1 MIQINQKGADLA
13 PFYFRNKYHNFP
25 LTVWYNKIKNLPGG
39 ENMALLELKQ
49 LGKTNQLQ
57 AIQLEI
63 EKGQCVVLQ
72 CNNHTAKVLHR
83 IIIGEEEASTGS
95 VLFDGEPIRKQF
107 YSRIGFCFLKD
118 EAYDRLKV
126 KEYFAFLFGLY
137 GSNIS
142 IKEVVQY
149 VGLLDKMNVKIE
161 KLSFS
166 EKRRLH
172 IGRVMIHNPDL
183 IIFEEPEQNVDIEST
198 IIIRKAIMKMKEQ
211 GKAIFIT
218 SSFLSDALS
227 LTEDVYILHQD
238 GVKKVEI
245 EQEEDEEI
253 DSENIVQ
260 MIPQMKL
267 ERIPAKVN
275 DKIILLD
282 PMEIHFIETQNGTTH
297 IHVREGDFVCALTL
311 SELEERLK
319 GFGFFRC
326 HRSYLVNLQRVREV
340 ITWTRNSFSLI
351 LDDERKSSIPL
362 SKGRMDE
369 LKGVIGL

>member
-1 MIQINQKGADLA
+1 
-13 PFYFRNKYHNFP
+13 
-25 LTVWYNKIKNLPGG
+25 
-39 ENMALLELKQ
+39 MALLELKQ

-95 VLFDGEPIRKQF
+95 VLFDGEPIQKQA

-118 EAYDRLKV
+118 EAYNRLKV
-126 KEYFAFLFGLY
+126 KEYFAFLSGLY
-137 GSNIS
+137 DSNIS
-142 IKEVVQY
+142 IEEVVQY

-183 IIFEEPEQNVDIEST
+183 IILEEPEQNVDIEST
-198 IIIRKAIMKMKEQ
+198 IMIRKAIMKMKEQ

-227 LTEDVYILHQD
+227 LTEDVYILNSD
-238 GVKKVEI
+238 GIKKIEI
-245 EQEEDEEI
+245 QQEEEDET
-253 DSENIVQ
+253 DPENVVQ